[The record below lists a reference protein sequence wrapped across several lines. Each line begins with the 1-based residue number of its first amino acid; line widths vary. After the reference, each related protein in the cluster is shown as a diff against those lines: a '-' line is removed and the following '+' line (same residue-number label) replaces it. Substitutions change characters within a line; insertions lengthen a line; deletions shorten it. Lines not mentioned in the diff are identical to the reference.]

1 MAASLIKLV
10 GSGTIRY
17 FIPSQVVKI
26 DYVTNSSTIAI
37 VLGGNQLIQVDTPSP
52 ANALERLT
60 DLETAMTSATGLV
73 SITANTATATTTT
86 TTVAVPTTTTTTLP
100 PE

>member
-10 GSGTIRY
+10 GSGTIRS

-26 DYVTNSSTIAI
+26 DYVTNSSTISI
-37 VLGGNQLIQVDTPSP
+37 VLGGNQLIHVDTPSP
-52 ANALERLT
+52 ANALERLA
-60 DLETAMTSATGLV
+60 DLEAAMTSGTGLV
-73 SITANTATATTTT
+73 SITTNVSTATTTT
-86 TTVAVPTTTTTTLP
+86 TAAPATTTTTLP